1 MSGITKSAAARSDL
15 VDHFVYL
22 AEEASDAVADRF
34 LARAEESFALLAQ
47 EPLIGAPLTLRDPRL
62 AGMRKWRVK
71 DFDRFLVFYMP
82 RPSGILIAR
91 VLHTSQD
98 WWQLLGLTDQ
108 G

>member
-1 MSGITKSAAARSDL
+1 MTGITKSAAARSDL

-22 AEEASDAVADRF
+22 AEEASETVADRF
-34 LARAEESFALLAQ
+34 LAKAEESFVVLAR
-47 EPLIGAPLTLRDPRL
+47 EPLIGAPLTLRDPQL

-82 RPSGILIAR
+82 RPSGVLIAR

-98 WWQLLGLTDQ
+98 WWQLLGYSD
-108 G
+108 

>member
-1 MSGITKSAAARSDL
+1 MPVVTTSAAARADL
-15 VDHFVYL
+15 VGHFVYL
-22 AEEASDAVADRF
+22 AEEASEAVADRF
-34 LARAEESFALLAQ
+34 LERAEESFALLAA
-47 EPLIGAPLTLRDPRL
+47 EPLIGAPLTLHDPAL

-98 WWQLLGLTDQ
+98 WWQLLGLTD
-108 G
+108 